1 MQLKYI
7 FDNEPCMKEELS
19 HINVFHA
26 LRSAGIGTTSK
37 RLVVVNILL
46 GLLLGLCLIT
56 SCKQAAE
63 NTATADRRLTIV
75 ASIYPLFDFARAIGG
90 DKVAVT
96 MLLPPGSD
104 AHHYEMTPGDIV
116 RAGKADIFLFTS
128 FEMEP
133 WAHKVISA
141 AAENTNMT
149 ALEAGQGTHLLTI
162 AEHDDHD
169 AVHHDAAKEEPHKH
183 FSRYDPHIWLD
194 FENARLMVDNITR
207 TFIQKDPKN
216 GDHYKKNAGLF
227 KQRLTDLDNKYR
239 AELTHCKSRTIL
251 HAGHWA
257 FAYLARRYNIRYVA
271 AYNISA
277 DAEPSPKHILALIGD
292 IRSQKLNYIFY
303 EDLTAPRL
311 AQTIAGE
318 TGVSL
323 LKLNNGHD
331 IGKDDM
337 QRGVTFIALME
348 NNLAHLKKGMQ
359 CK

>member
-1 MQLKYI
+1 
-7 FDNEPCMKEELS
+7 MKEESS
-19 HINVFHA
+19 HINAFHN
-26 LRSAGIGTTSK
+26 LRSAGIRPTPP
-37 RLVVVNILL
+37 RPAVLHILL
-46 GLLLGLCLIT
+46 GLLVGLSLIT
-56 SCKQAAE
+56 SCKQAAD
-63 NTATADRRLTIV
+63 NAATADRRLKVV
-75 ASIYPLFDFARAIGG
+75 AAIYPLFDFARAIGG
-90 DKVAVT
+90 DKIAVT

-116 RAGKADIFLFTS
+116 RAGKADLFLFTS

-133 WAHKVISA
+133 WAHKIISA

-149 ALEAGQGTHLLTI
+149 AVEAGQGTHLLTI
-162 AEHDDHD
+162 DEHGDHD
-169 AVHHDAAKEEPHKH
+169 AAHHDASREGHHEHS
-183 FSRYDPHIWLD
+183 SRYDPHIWLD
-194 FENARLMVDNITR
+194 FDNARLMVDNITR
-207 TFIQKDPKN
+207 AFIQKDPKN
-216 GDHYKKNAGLF
+216 GDHYKKNALLF

-277 DAEPSPKHILALIGD
+277 DAEPSPQQILTLIDD

-311 AQTIAGE
+311 AKTIAGE

-337 QRGVTFIALME
+337 QRGATFIALME
-348 NNLAHLKKGMQ
+348 SNLVHLKKGMQ
-359 CK
+359 CP